1 MTTRLCRLADIADPG
16 GKGVTLELGGGGR
29 REIVVIRRGDEIF
42 AYVNACPHIGTT
54 LETFPDQFLTR
65 DRREI
70 LCTTHG
76 ARFRI
81 VDGYCVAGPCLGLG
95 LTPIAIRLRDGEIE
109 LVS

>member
-1 MTTRLCRLADIADPG
+1 MTRRLCRLDEIADPG
-16 GKGVTLELGGGGR
+16 GKGVTLEGAGGAR
-29 REIVVIRRGDEIF
+29 REIVVIRRGEDVF
-42 AYVNACPHIGTT
+42 GYVNACPHIGTA

-81 VDGYCVAGPCLGLG
+81 ADGYCVVGPCQGLS
-95 LTPIAIRLRDGEIE
+95 LTTIAIRLRDGEVE
-109 LVS
+109 LV